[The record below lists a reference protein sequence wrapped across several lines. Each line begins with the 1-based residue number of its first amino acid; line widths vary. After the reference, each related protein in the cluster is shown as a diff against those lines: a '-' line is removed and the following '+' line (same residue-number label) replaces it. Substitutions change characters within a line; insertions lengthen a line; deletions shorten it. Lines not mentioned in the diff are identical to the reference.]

1 MHDYQRLE
9 VWQRA
14 RSVTTDVY
22 RVTATFP
29 RAELFGLTAQMRR
42 AAISVSANLAE
53 GSGRATNQDF
63 ARFLSMAIGSASEL
77 EAETILASDLGMIDD
92 HTAVGLG
99 RSIDEVRRM
108 LNGLQRSLS
117 KY

>member
-1 MHDYQRLE
+1 MHNYRRLE
-9 VWQRA
+9 VWRRA

-29 RAELFGLTAQMRR
+29 KTELFGLTAQMRH
-42 AAISVSANLAE
+42 AGISIGANLAE
-53 GSGRATNQDF
+53 GSGRASDQDF
-63 ARFLSMAIGSASEL
+63 ARFISMAIGSASEL
-77 EAETILASDLGMIDD
+77 EAETILAGDLGMTDD
-92 HTAVGLG
+92 DTAVALG

-108 LNGLQRSLS
+108 LNALRRSLA